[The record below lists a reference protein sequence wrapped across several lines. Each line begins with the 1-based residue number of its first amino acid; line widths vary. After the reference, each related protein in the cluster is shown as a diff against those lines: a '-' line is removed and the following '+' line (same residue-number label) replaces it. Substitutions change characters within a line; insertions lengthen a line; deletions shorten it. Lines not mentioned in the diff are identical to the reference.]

1 MWCAG
6 EWFWVHIPAVSSSLK
21 ALGRFQSSVMANV
34 SMENLMLRRNCK
46 SKCSWFFLQVLKLV
60 FWISVCVHWVT
71 VLSHRSLLCSI
82 SGKKPCLQNSGLFS
96 LRVWPWRR
104 VIQINTRQ
112 SAGLLCHLTML
123 TQILK
128 QNWGHLM
135 KNVFLINQEEF
146 FLSCK
151 TKDDTGKLL
160 DLVKQFF
167 KPIIL
172 FFEIF
177 FIYSFGSAGS

>member
-1 MWCAG
+1 
-6 EWFWVHIPAVSSSLK
+6 
-21 ALGRFQSSVMANV
+21 
-34 SMENLMLRRNCK
+34 
-46 SKCSWFFLQVLKLV
+46 
-60 FWISVCVHWVT
+60 
-71 VLSHRSLLCSI
+71 
-82 SGKKPCLQNSGLFS
+82 
-96 LRVWPWRR
+96 
-104 VIQINTRQ
+104 
-112 SAGLLCHLTML
+112 
-123 TQILK
+123 
-128 QNWGHLM
+128 M

-177 FIYSFGSAGS
+177 FIFKCKSSQMGSISWFLKKRSKYLDQTEFLSTSYIISHLRTLLIFSIKC